1 MKISPK
7 YIKNMYNENIFFKTL
22 KLLVYILFIKYLYL
36 LKQTAY
42 MKNIWAFFF
51 FVKATNNTILYM
63 HIQKKNP
70 IKYIILYII
79 AYKYRN

>member
-7 YIKNMYNENIFFKTL
+7 YIKNMYNENIFFITL

-51 FVKATNNTILYM
+51 FVKAPNNTILYA
-63 HIQKKNP
+63 HTKKKSHQIYNT
-70 IKYIILYII
+70 LY
-79 AYKYRN
+79 NCV